1 MPEPTGISSKG
12 TTLGVK
18 ETTSAPSFTIIG
30 AVQEVPDVGGKPDK
44 IEVTTLDDSMKRYIP
59 GLVDPGDLAFKL
71 LYDNSSEASNFRIA
85 KSVEGQILPYEVTYP
100 DGTKHDFTAASYA
113 SMDSAKQGDPLTFTM
128 TLMLN
133 SSITITN
140 PVSGS

>member
-1 MPEPTGISSKG
+1 MSATGLSSKG

-18 ETTSAPSFTIIG
+18 LTTAATTYTLIG
-30 AVQEVPDVGGKPDK
+30 SVQEVPEVGGKPDK
-44 IEVTTLDDSMKRYIP
+44 IEVTTLEDSSKRYIP

-71 LYDNSSEASNFRIA
+71 LYDNSAADSNFRTA

-100 DGTKHDFTAASYA
+100 DGTKHDFSAASA
-113 SMDSAKQGDPLTFTM
+113 ISMDSVKVGDPLTFTI

-133 SSITITN
+133 STITVTN
-140 PVSGS
+140 PAA